1 MKNDRKSSVIISDPS
16 EAEVKKYLDKWESLD
31 KYKRQE
37 ESLDLLF
44 KDTFR
49 DNTDIHA
56 ILLKASVL
64 NTFYSTNIFDV
75 DKVARHIYD
84 LKIDDRLSKSDEKLV
99 NDIAKVDVGNKTMD
113 FYSFASKYCSHHKPE
128 DYPIYDDYVKSILS
142 YFKTRDRFTKTL
154 VKDFRDYKNF
164 KSTIKDFQEYYGLKQ
179 FNLKEVD
186 RYLWQV
192 GKENFPKQYGRKS
205 DKNKTM

>member
-84 LKIDDRLSKSDEKLV
+84 LKIDDRLAKSDEKLV

-142 YFKTRDRFTKTL
+142 YFKTRDHFTKTL

-164 KSTIKDFQEYYGLKQ
+164 KNAIKDFQEYYGLKQ

-186 RYLWQV
+186 RYLW
-192 GKENFPKQYGRKS
+192 
-205 DKNKTM
+205 